1 MLLIRPPGVYA
12 PQSDTWLLRHALR
25 ASALA
30 PGARVL
36 DLCTG
41 TGVLAL
47 AASRLGAADV
57 VAVDRGRRAVTAAR
71 CNAGLRRAPMTVRR
85 GDLTD
90 AVPGSWFD
98 VVLANPPYL
107 PSPTAPG
114 HRPETW
120 TGGGRRWNGGPDGR
134 AVIDRLCARVPPLL
148 ADGGAF
154 LMVHS
159 GLCDTEVTRERLRD
173 QGLRTSVA
181 ARCTVPFGPELRSR
195 ARWLEAEG
203 LIAPAQ
209 REEEL
214 VVIRGDRV

>member
-57 VAVDRGRRAVTAAR
+57 VAVDSGRRAVTAAR

-98 VVLANPPYL
+98 VVLANPPYV
-107 PSPTAPG
+107 PSPAVPG
-114 HRPETW
+114 RRP
-120 TGGGRRWNGGPDGR
+120 GAAGRRWNGGPDGR
-134 AVIDRLCARVPPLL
+134 TVIDRLCARVPPLL

-159 GLCDTEVTRERLRD
+159 GLCGTEVTLGRLRD
-173 QGLRTSVA
+173 QGLRPSVA
-181 ARCTVPFGPELRSR
+181 ARCTVPFGPEMRCR